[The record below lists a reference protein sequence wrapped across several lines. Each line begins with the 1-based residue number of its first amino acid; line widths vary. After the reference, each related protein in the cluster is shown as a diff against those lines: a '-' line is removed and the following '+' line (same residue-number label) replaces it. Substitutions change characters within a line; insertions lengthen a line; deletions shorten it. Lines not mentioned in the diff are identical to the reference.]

1 MATAEGIQMTDPKS
15 RVQLP
20 SERIREIAKDNDW
33 RTDGLVRNYP
43 RDLSAHVAELATRLD
58 AVAEYLDERETQL
71 HPIARAHPTGL
82 LRPAVSVSAPTAP
95 PELVAYVRHPDGAKT
110 PITPRQ
116 WAQAVLA
123 HPAPTS
129 SPGDDHPD
137 PTGVPQPRIRSPM
150 SPPSEED
157 PPLPVA
163 HRVTFEVMRERDTL
177 RARVGELEE
186 FLERLAQVHDRS
198 AIAARAMGLFNVAN
212 SHAVFAEAYRTGNSC
227 VMRLNGDG
235 TAFAEVVA
243 DLETLTDGRLMM
255 AQRESH
261 PEELLFDQAANV
273 THTDIDALDTR
284 ITRLEAEITDA
295 RANLTHDGATAAE
308 WASRYA
314 DLANAAAGAVGVLAV
329 NDPAQRMVKERLEG
343 VLAGQEERLDWKQ
356 AADAFV
362 KQRDEALDAVRDAQA
377 EITQLKKENAD
388 IRNEVLNDNARL
400 KEENARLEQT
410 RVNLR
415 KLLDRSRM
423 DGRKRDAVVERAQL
437 VAKLDDTDLHDPN
450 LRMEALRDAL
460 SALDRT
466 EGEQAATPLQS
477 PAPVEGVREIRVGSK
492 WRGNFDELIREVMSL
507 EDDGAVNYMRPSDG
521 SYHWADRC
529 SFLRDFTWLSDHEP
543 PAERP
548 LGEEKL

>member
-329 NDPAQRMVKERLEG
+329 NDPAQRM
-343 VLAGQEERLDWKQ
+343 
-356 AADAFV
+356 
-362 KQRDEALDAVRDAQA
+362 
-377 EITQLKKENAD
+377 KKENAD

-477 PAPVEGVREIRVGSK
+477 PAPVEGVREIRVGS
-492 WRGNFDELIREVMSL
+492 
-507 EDDGAVNYMRPSDG
+507 
-521 SYHWADRC
+521 
-529 SFLRDFTWLSDHEP
+529 
-543 PAERP
+543 
-548 LGEEKL
+548 